1 MALSL
6 QLRSRLRWRWQR
18 LSWAALGL
26 LLSVVLSWW
35 WLAPESVAAGG
46 VTTIH
51 NRSARAYSQ
60 PAPGLT
66 ESQIAEHVEGD
77 RNFSAV
83 FVPAPAPFHAG
94 LGPHFNNQSC
104 TGCHIRD
111 GRGQPQP
118 GQLLARLSLPAGQGT
133 PEQPGGAIPVPNLGS
148 QLQDHSIAGVSPL
161 GSFQLTWEELPGRY
175 ADGRPYSLRRPQVE
189 LRDGTGQVLDRNIQ
203 VSLRLPPPV
212 FGRGL
217 LEAVPEEV
225 LAALADPEDRN
236 HDGISGR
243 LNQVW
248 DVERQQRAIGRFG
261 WKAGQPTLQQ
271 QNAAAY
277 ANDMGIGNPL
287 FADANGHQEIDAQ
300 TLTATTF
307 YTQTLAVPAPLKTN
321 DRQFQQGA
329 ALFQEAGCAA
339 CHLPK
344 LKTGRSPI
352 AALSEQTFAP
362 YTDLLLHD
370 LGPGL
375 ADQRPEFL
383 ANGQE
388 WRTPPLW
395 GLGLSQTVL
404 PGATYLHDGRARTI
418 AEAILWH
425 GGEAEPAREWF
436 RTASAGDRKRLER
449 FLNQL

>member
-1 MALSL
+1 MTLPGIP
-6 QLRSRLRWRWQR
+6 QRRWIKRSR
-18 LSWAALGL
+18 LSWAGLGL
-26 LLSVVLSWW
+26 ILSLVLGWW
-35 WLAPESVAAGG
+35 WMAPESVAAGG
-46 VTTIH
+46 ATTIH

-60 PAPGLT
+60 PAPGLNP
-66 ESQIAEHVEGD
+66 QQAAEHRQGD
-77 RNFSAV
+77 RRFADV
-83 FVPAPAPFHAG
+83 FIPAPATFNAG

-104 TGCHIRD
+104 LGCHIRD
-111 GRGQPQP
+111 GRGQPQA
-118 GQLLARLSLPAGQGT
+118 GQLLARLSLPPDRGT
-133 PEQPGGAIPVPNLGS
+133 PEQPGGAIPVPGLGS
-148 QLQDHSIAGVSPL
+148 QLQDHSIPGVPPL
-161 GSFQLTWEELPGRY
+161 GSFQLTWEEVFGRY
-175 ADGRPYSLRRPQVE
+175 ADGRSYSLRRPQIQ
-189 LRDGTGQVLDRNIQ
+189 LLDGTGKALDPSIQ

-225 LAALADPEDRN
+225 LAAIADPEDRN

-248 DVERQQRAIGRFG
+248 DVAQQKQAIGRFG

-277 ANDMGIGNPL
+277 AHDMGVSNPL
-287 FADANGHQEIDAQ
+287 FPDANGHQDIDAQ

-307 YTQTLAVPAPLKTN
+307 YTQTLAVPAPLRTD
-321 DRQFQQGA
+321 DRQFRQGF
-329 ALFQEAGCAA
+329 ALFQDAGCAA

-344 LKTGRSPI
+344 LKTGRSSI

-388 WRTPPLW
+388 WRTAPLW

-425 GGEAEPAREWF
+425 GGEAESAREWF
-436 RTASAGDRKRLER
+436 RTASARDRKRLER
-449 FLNQL
+449 FLKQL

>member
-1 MALSL
+1 MKMP
-6 QLRSRLRWRWQR
+6 RSSRRGWVRS
-18 LSWAALGL
+18 SWAALGL
-26 LLSVVLSWW
+26 LLSLVLGWW
-35 WLAPESVAAGG
+35 WLTPESVAAGG
-46 VTTIH
+46 ATTIY

-66 ESQIAEHVEGD
+66 ERQAAEHLEGD
-77 RNFSAV
+77 RRFADV
-83 FVPAPAPFHAG
+83 FVPAPARFNAG

-111 GRGQPQP
+111 GRGQAKP
-118 GQLLARLSLPAGQGT
+118 GQLLVRLSLPTGI
-133 PEQPGGAIPVPNLGS
+133 PEQPGGAVPVPNLGS
-148 QLQDHSIAGVSPL
+148 QLRDHSIPGAAPM
-161 GSFQLTWEELPGRY
+161 GSFEVEWEEVLGRY
-175 ADGRPYSLRRPQVE
+175 EDGTRYSLRRPQVTV
-189 LRDGTGQVLDRNIQ
+189 RDGAGQPLDPAVQ
-203 VSLRLPPPV
+203 VSLRLPLPV

-225 LAALADPEDRN
+225 LAALADPDDRDR
-236 HDGISGR
+236 DGISGR

-248 DVERQQRAIGRFG
+248 DVERQQVAIGRFG
-261 WKAGQPTLQQ
+261 WKAGHPTLRQ

-277 ANDMGIGNPL
+277 AHDMGVSNPL
-287 FADANGHQEIDAQ
+287 FPDTDGHQDIDAA
-300 TLTATTF
+300 TLDAATF
-307 YTQTLAVPAPLKTN
+307 YTQTLAVPAPLRMS
-321 DRQFQQGA
+321 DRQFQQGLK
-329 ALFQEAGCAA
+329 LFQEAGCAA
-339 CHLPK
+339 CHLPQ
-344 LKTGRSPI
+344 LTTGKVAI

-395 GLGLSQTVL
+395 GLGLSRTVL

-418 AEAILWH
+418 PEAILWH

-436 RTASAGDRKRLER
+436 RTASAGDRRQLEQ
-449 FLNQL
+449 FLYQL